1 MATTTRSGSTVKP
14 PATHHPNVKGALLL
28 NERINLVDDPII
40 CKKNGEER
48 SYHPKSPA
56 LAFQGGSNRQ
66 ALHGDV
72 HEIFGAVAS
81 VGQQRKDEKE
91 QKRMQRKQ
99 RAEMGATRH
108 NPDHNDHG
116 EDKGVDKA
124 TRRPKPDG
132 IR

>member
-66 ALHGDV
+66 ALHGNV
-72 HEIFGAVAS
+72 HEICGAVAS
-81 VGQQRKDEKE
+81 VGQQRKDAEE
-91 QKRMQRKQ
+91 QKRMHCKH
-99 RAEMGATRH
+99 RAEMGPARPNQAH
-108 NPDHNDHG
+108 NHNG
-116 EDKGVDKA
+116 EHNAVDKA
-124 TRRPKPDG
+124 
-132 IR
+132 

>member
-1 MATTTRSGSTVKP
+1 MATTTRLGSTFQP

-72 HEIFGAVAS
+72 HEICGAVAS

-91 QKRMQRKQ
+91 QKRMPRKH
-99 RAEMGATRH
+99 RAKMGPTPP
-108 NPDHNDHG
+108 NPHPNNNG
-116 EDKGVDKA
+116 ESNS
-124 TRRPKPDG
+124 
-132 IR
+132 